1 MNCNCLQRQSFA
13 KYVKYCERFYYIP
26 TVKSCTIDSGVIL
39 RIYLGGEEMMREK
52 ELSICIGIHH
62 IATLIGILEG
72 IYYLFSGKRRL
83 WKNGVIVFLTAFQ
96 SWAAF
101 KILADIKKGK
111 SRLRESYQ
119 NLKRLQMNK
128 RQRQRVLWGSAA
140 ASALF
145 KVLPVRLF
153 V

>member
-1 MNCNCLQRQSFA
+1 
-13 KYVKYCERFYYIP
+13 
-26 TVKSCTIDSGVIL
+26 
-39 RIYLGGEEMMREK
+39 MREK

-72 IYYLFSGKRRL
+72 VYYLFAGKRQL
-83 WKNGVIVFLTAFQ
+83 WKNGAIVFLTAFQ

-101 KILADIKKGK
+101 KILADIKRGK
-111 SRLRESYQ
+111 SRIRESYQ
-119 NLKRLQMNK
+119 NLKQLQINR
-128 RQRQRVLWGSAA
+128 RQRQGVLWGSAA

>member
-1 MNCNCLQRQSFA
+1 
-13 KYVKYCERFYYIP
+13 
-26 TVKSCTIDSGVIL
+26 
-39 RIYLGGEEMMREK
+39 MMREK

-72 IYYLFSGKRRL
+72 VYYLFSGKRRL

-140 ASALF
+140 VSALF